1 MSNPS
6 QKETNDVL
14 CVILHFGETEDT
26 IECLA
31 SLQAGIPI
39 DIVVVDNDPRQ
50 NFALSPEWEHYAL
63 VVKSGGAM
71 GFAEANNFGVER
83 ARQPH
88 HQFVFVLNN
97 DTVVRSDAVGLLRAA
112 IAESGAGMAGP
123 VMPYYD
129 DPGRVWA
136 AGGRVSCFFV
146 TIDGIRRWPSSKLSS
161 VDYLPGAA
169 FMAQIDLWDEIGGLR
184 VQYFLGFEEA
194 EFAMEVRKR
203 RFGVVVHRDAVV
215 LHKVGMSSDR
225 QPMYFYNTVRNRI
238 VFGRYCLRSSFG
250 AFWGGISGLLR
261 SYSLERLA
269 LWFQAIR
276 DYMQGKRL
284 DQQSLFRVRDR
295 FNR

>member
-1 MSNPS
+1 MTIPS
-6 QKETNDVL
+6 QEATSDVL
-14 CVILHFGETEDT
+14 CVILHFGEKKDT
-26 IECLA
+26 MECLA

-39 DIVVVDNDPRQ
+39 DVVVVDNDPRQ
-50 NFALSPEWEHYAL
+50 DFVLSPEWEDYAL
-63 VVKSGGAM
+63 VVQSGGAM
-71 GFAEANNFGVER
+71 GFAAANNFGVEL

-88 HQFVFVLNN
+88 HQCVFVLNN
-97 DTVVRSDAVGLLRAA
+97 DTVVKPDAVGLLRST
-112 IAESGAGMAGP
+112 IVESGAGMAGP

-129 DPGRVWA
+129 DPERVWA

-146 TIDGIRRWPSSKLSS
+146 TIDGIRQWPSSRLSP

-169 FMAQIDLWDEIGGLR
+169 LMARIDLWDKIGGLP

-203 RFGVVVHRDAVV
+203 GFDVVVHKDSVV

-238 VFGRYCLRSSFG
+238 VFGRYCFRSSFG
-250 AFWGGISGLLR
+250 AFWGGVSGLLR

-276 DYMQGKRL
+276 DTIEGKPL
-284 DQQSLFRVRDR
+284 DQSSLFRARDR
-295 FNR
+295 LTP

>member
-1 MSNPS
+1 M
-6 QKETNDVL
+6 
-14 CVILHFGETEDT
+14 
-26 IECLA
+26 ECLA
-31 SLQAGIPI
+31 SLRAGIPI
-39 DIVVVDNDPRQ
+39 DVVVVDNDPRQ
-50 NFALSPEWEHYAL
+50 NFVLSPGWEDYAL
-63 VVKSGGAM
+63 VVQSGGAL
-71 GFAEANNFGVER
+71 GFAAANNFGVER
-83 ARQPH
+83 GRQPH

-97 DTVVRSDAVGLLRAA
+97 DTVVRSDAVGRLRSA
-112 IAESGAGMAGP
+112 IDESGAGMSGP

-129 DPGRVWA
+129 DPGQVWA

-146 TIDGIRRWPSSKLSS
+146 TIDGIRQWPPSRLST

-169 FMAQIDLWDEIGGLR
+169 FMARFDLWDEIGGLP

-203 RFGVVVHRDAVV
+203 GFDVVVHKDAVV

-238 VFGRYCLRSSFG
+238 VFGRYCLGSSFG
-250 AFWGGISGLLR
+250 AFWGGVSGLLR

-276 DYMQGKRL
+276 DTIQGKPL

-295 FNR
+295 FNRELSSRK